1 LRHSRFVAAQA
12 REFGAEALIETHNA
26 ISLTGVEASRLAKLP
41 LIVDD
46 VTPPEETASFHSPV
60 LGSLH
65 RMVFGRTMNRAAALV
80 VANDSIGDRLVAA
93 GAPRAKILV
102 VENGFAIEH
111 FFPRPNRDAL
121 RTRFG
126 LPTDNFVAAFCGSFQ
141 KWHRVDMLVR
151 AFGRAFPEG
160 GARLLLIGDGP
171 EFRATSRLA
180 RELLRDRVMMTGGIR
195 NSEVGELLSI
205 ADAAVLPATNSY
217 GNPMKLYEFMASG
230 LPIIAPRQKQVVEI
244 TGDQAAI
251 LFSPGDEDELSCC
264 LRNVAQNEIL
274 RKSLGSVSLEQSRN
288 HTWHH
293 RVGTLLGELTARGIL
308 RHGGGPA

>member
-1 LRHSRFVAAQA
+1 MALVPDWRLLYILSKSGEELEETRAGDTVRASCLLEQLSRCGCALKRVEAHHDTVTRGAARAYRTVLKKVVPLPFAQVLRDVVVPALTLRHSRVVAAQA

-46 VTPPEETASFHSPV
+46 VTPPEETESFHSTV

-65 RMVFGRTMNRAAALV
+65 RMIFGRTVNRAAALV
-80 VANDSIGDRLVAA
+80 VANDSIGDRLVSA

-102 VENGFAIEH
+102 VENGFAAEH

-126 LPTDNFVAAFCGSFQ
+126 LATDSFVAAFCGSFQ

-160 GARLLLIGDGP
+160 SACLLLIGDGP
-171 EFRATSRLA
+171 EFQATSRLA
-180 RELLRDRVMMTGGIR
+180 A
-195 NSEVGELLSI
+195 NCC
-205 ADAAVLPATNSY
+205 
-217 GNPMKLYEFMASG
+217 
-230 LPIIAPRQKQVVEI
+230 
-244 TGDQAAI
+244 AI
-251 LFSPGDEDELSCC
+251 EWC
-264 LRNVAQNEIL
+264 
-274 RKSLGSVSLEQSRN
+274 
-288 HTWHH
+288 
-293 RVGTLLGELTARGIL
+293 
-308 RHGGGPA
+308 